1 MQCHQIGKE
10 MVQYTPNC
18 CTSVAN
24 VTTLPR
30 LTLPGYK
37 LAWIHYLRSTLH
49 VASPHPSVTFAALY
63 PLQRLKAHFLAAK
76 GSSGHRLFISA
87 FMLALKIICDDTYS
101 NTSWCIVGQEMFA
114 LREIIITRWSRRCAT
129 WSGNSTSIPRHCA
142 NFRIVSNAILLA
154 QAPIHR
160 WFSLAGT
167 GTIHAPKCS
176 LYACLCSPCTL
187 AQMPPSFPAHWSPHT
202 THHPPTDT
210 PGASTSPVSSV
221 SPQTPPNVVRV
232 RQGCLG

>member
-154 QAPIHR
+154 QAPIH
-160 WFSLAGT
+160 
-167 GTIHAPKCS
+167 
-176 LYACLCSPCTL
+176 
-187 AQMPPSFPAHWSPHT
+187 
-202 THHPPTDT
+202 
-210 PGASTSPVSSV
+210 
-221 SPQTPPNVVRV
+221 
-232 RQGCLG
+232 